1 MRILAFA
8 AVGTMVLID
17 MIGVIYLLLNKEQAG
32 KGLVYLMMWIAFT
45 IFWILRVRDWVRE
58 GRF

>member
-1 MRILAFA
+1 MRILVFA

-17 MIGVIYLLLNKEQAG
+17 VIGVIYLPLNKEQAG